1 MSGSAKIFKL
11 WFPVVVWMAV
21 IFFFSGIPDLE
32 SGLKY
37 DFILRKMAHI
47 TEYFILTFLLYRA
60 FKGAFNINGFY
71 IFVFPSLT
79 AFLYTI
85 SDEMHQSFVPGR
97 TCAIRDVLIDSVG
110 IIGFCVVIK
119 AFTANQKIKEAVV

>member
-1 MSGSAKIFKL
+1 MNTSAKYFKL
-11 WFPVVVWMAV
+11 WFPVIIWMAV
-21 IFFFSGIPDLE
+21 IFFLSGIPDLK

-37 DFILRKMAHI
+37 DFILRKLAHI

-71 IFVFPSLT
+71 VFILPTLA
-79 AFLYTI
+79 AFFYAI
-85 SDEMHQSFVPGR
+85 SDEIHQSFIPGR
-97 TCAIRDVLIDSVG
+97 TCAVRDVLIDSVG

-119 AFTANQKIKEAVV
+119 IFNKELVKTNV